1 MSLLGLR
8 WRRVYFN
15 SELGIEVRS
24 CCLGGISLTFSEFEK
39 LEEPGIVD
47 QIPLE
52 IPSRSPL
59 SGTEP

>member
-24 CCLGGISLTFSEFEK
+24 GCLGGIIISSR
-39 LEEPGIVD
+39 
-47 QIPLE
+47 E
-52 IPSRSPL
+52 IKELIEARISCI
-59 SGTEP
+59 GA

>member
-47 QIPLE
+47 QIALEIPLE
-52 IPSRSPL
+52 IALVRH
-59 SGTEP
+59 

>member
-24 CCLGGISLTFSEFEK
+24 CCLGGISLTFSEVEK

-47 QIPLE
+47 QIALEIPLE
-52 IPSRSPL
+52 IALVRH
-59 SGTEP
+59 